1 MIEVVNVTKAYGS
14 KVAVD
19 DVSFTVRT
27 GRVTG
32 LLGPNGAGKSTLMR
46 MILGLHRPTAGSI
59 RIDGSRFV
67 DEPAPMVAVGAMLD
81 AHAVHPGR
89 TGRNQLEWIAATH
102 RLPPHRVDEVL
113 ALVGLSDVA
122 DRRIGTYSLGM
133 SQRLGIGVALLGNP
147 HTLVLDEPVNGLDP
161 DGVLWVR
168 ALVRSL
174 AADGTTV
181 LLSSHLMSE
190 MAQTADDVVVLGR
203 GRLLAAD
210 TVEAIVARS
219 SGAQVR
225 VRTASSPEP
234 LLDAIRRDGGTV
246 TSDSDGIVV
255 TGLESERIGALAA
268 ATGAVLAAL
277 VPQHASLEEAFMQL
291 TRDAVEY
298 STETEAR

>member
-59 RIDGSRFV
+59 RIDGNRFV